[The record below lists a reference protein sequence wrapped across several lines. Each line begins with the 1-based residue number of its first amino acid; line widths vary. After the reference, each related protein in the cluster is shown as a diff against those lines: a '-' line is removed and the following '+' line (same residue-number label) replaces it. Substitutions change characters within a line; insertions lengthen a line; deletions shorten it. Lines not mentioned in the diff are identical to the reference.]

1 MKISPDTAKY
11 FYHASKLTTVIEND
25 QKCSILRIGSL
36 PLAESS
42 GKEASSSKLL
52 ATDEMASVLIVSTHD
67 GKQNNQN
74 YTAFGY
80 NNELPSASAAM
91 GFNGEYMLKN
101 MHLYILG
108 QGHRGYSTEIGR
120 FIAPDNAESPFGRGG
135 ISSYAYCLNDP
146 MNRNDETGMWSFFKP
161 RTWFRNNQTKVEQ
174 RLKSINAINSTLKT
188 QTTHLNYLVDKKEY
202 QGKIINQ
209 QIDDARTSLQKTLD
223 KSLKKKKGINK
234 YVGKGKSYIFPV
246 QDKAKQAIDASQA
259 NTYRQNPEDREQ
271 RNMFNNQRNH
281 DDEYDDNNYNFGVS
295 GFRQQ

>member
-1 MKISPDTAKY
+1 
-11 FYHASKLTTVIEND
+11 
-25 QKCSILRIGSL
+25 
-36 PLAESS
+36 
-42 GKEASSSKLL
+42 
-52 ATDEMASVLIVSTHD
+52 
-67 GKQNNQN
+67 
-74 YTAFGY
+74 
-80 NNELPSASAAM
+80 
-91 GFNGEYMLKN
+91 
-101 MHLYILG
+101 
-108 QGHRGYSTEIGR
+108 
-120 FIAPDNAESPFGRGG
+120 
-135 ISSYAYCLNDP
+135 

-223 KSLKKKKGINK
+223 KSLKNKKGINK

-259 NTYRQNPEDREQ
+259 NTYRQNPEDREK
-271 RNMFNNQRNH
+271 RNMFNNQRH
-281 DDEYDDNNYNFGVS
+281 RDDEYDDNNYNSGVS